1 MAFITAEQ
9 TRSRTEV
16 IPTTADLELKYSLV
30 QGLITT
36 AADDG
41 LYAVNVTLGS
51 DDQAQF
57 ATWIKSYGYRL
68 LPSNAAGT
76 SIRKILGTP
85 VNSTVTWARY
95 TITVPSATVAEG
107 GTVVY
112 TITTKGVADGT
123 AYWALTGTST
133 APDFTPN
140 VSEGTVNIA
149 SGTGAVSLSV
159 VTDMVVDPGETVIL
173 RLYYDSQKTDLVAT
187 APTVTIT

>member
-9 TRSRTEV
+9 TRTRTEV

-30 QGLITT
+30 QSLITT

-41 LYAVNVTLGS
+41 RYAVNVTLGS
-51 DDQAQF
+51 DDLEQF
-57 ATWIKSYGYRL
+57 KTWIKSYGYRVL
-68 LPSNAAGT
+68 ASNTGGET
-76 SIRKILGTP
+76 IRKILGTP
-85 VNSTVTWARY
+85 VDLSVTWARY
-95 TITVPSATVAEG
+95 TITATPTTLAEG

-123 AYWALTGTST
+123 AYWTAAGTAT

-140 VSEGTVNIA
+140 LSEGTVNIA
-149 SGTGAVSLSV
+149 AGTGAVSLTAA
-159 VTDMVVDPGETVIL
+159 TDVLVDPGETIIL